1 MEIKVLQ
8 VAPIGTNCYI
18 VSENDEAFIID
29 PGGDSSVIIEYAK
42 DFNVRYILL
51 THTHYDHIG
60 ALSAAAK
67 AFPDALVGVHSIEKD
82 YLYSPEKN
90 FSLGFGLDFVYS
102 GQVQL
107 ELKDGMELKFGDS
120 IIKVIHTPGHT
131 PGGVCFYINDL
142 LFSGDTLFKSSVGRT
157 DLPGGDA
164 IDLIRNIREKLYVLP
179 GKTVVYPGHEGTTT
193 IAWERTRN
201 PFVKL

>member
-1 MEIKVLQ
+1 MEIQAFQ

-18 VSENDEAFIID
+18 VSENGEAFIVD
-29 PGGDSSVIIEYAK
+29 PGGDPDVIIDYAK
-42 DFNVRYILL
+42 KFNVKYILL

-60 ALSAAAK
+60 ALSAVAK

-82 YLYSPEKN
+82 YLYKPEKN
-90 FSLGFGLDFVYS
+90 FSASFGIGFIYS
-102 GQVQL
+102 GKVQL
-107 ELKDGMELKFGDS
+107 ELTDGQNLEFGGTN
-120 IIKVIHTPGHT
+120 IAVIHTPGHT
-131 PGGVCFYINDL
+131 PGCVCFYINDI

-157 DLPGGDA
+157 DLPGGDGVS
-164 IDLIRNIREKLYVLP
+164 LIRNIKEKLYSLP

-193 IAWERTRN
+193 IAWERARN